1 MPDNKESNSRR
12 RLLTALTAG
21 TTAGTAA
28 HLLPTTWSNP
38 VIRSAVLPAHAQA
51 TGETRSFSL
60 VFNGATSIDTELESI
75 AQPQGG
81 SGLLR
86 HFIANASA
94 GDEVTPICRISIA
107 PDRICADVTGDI
119 ANVFAQVSV
128 SCFPYDATIS
138 YSATATVG
146 GSQVSMAASEG
157 NITGACL
164 DETFPAPS
172 VSVRVDGIVS
182 GGLEVTMVIFGTE
195 NPSVVVPVGVCTR
208 PASSCTAFGEP
219 V

>member
-1 MPDNKESNSRR
+1 MPDNKQTYSRR
-12 RLLTALTAG
+12 RLLAALTAG
-21 TTAGTAA
+21 SAAGTTAY
-28 HLLPTTWSNP
+28 LLPATWSSP
-38 VIRSAVLPAHAQA
+38 VTRSAVLPAHAQS
-51 TGETRSFSL
+51 TGGTRSFSL
-60 VFNGATSIDTELESI
+60 VFNGVTSIDTDLESI

-86 HFIANASA
+86 HFISDASA
-94 GDEVTPICRISIA
+94 GDEVRPICRISSV

-128 SCFPYDATIS
+128 SCFPFDATIS

-146 GSQVSMAASEG
+146 GGQVSMTPSQGDISGE
-157 NITGACL
+157 CL

-172 VSVRVDGIVS
+172 VRVRVDGIVS
-182 GGLEVTMVIFGTE
+182 GGLEVTMVIFGDE

-219 V
+219 L